1 MTLKP
6 QVTFRNMEKVPELE
20 AAAGKEAEGLDRFFD
35 RITSCRVVIGQPRRQ
50 EAGGLYHVRVSL
62 GVPGG
67 ELIVDRDP
75 TQHNANRA
83 IREAFREMRRQLQD
97 YVHRLRGETKQ
108 HEGASLGTVTELSPE
123 GGFGFLEADGRGVYF
138 HRNSVLAGHF
148 DRLRIGSR
156 VRFADEVGEKGA
168 QASSVRL
175 VRPARQGRRSAA
187 LAVLPGARRGVVEQ
201 RQATENHR
209 LRHSNREGAAS

>member
-20 AAAGKEAEGLDRFFD
+20 ATVGREVVGLDRFFD
-35 RITSCRVVIGQPRRQ
+35 RITSCRVVIDQPRRQ
-50 EAGGLYHVRVSL
+50 ESGGLYHVRLSL

-67 ELIVDRDP
+67 ELVADRYAALHD
-75 TQHNANRA
+75 ARRSV
-83 IREAFREMRRQLQD
+83 REAFREMRRQLQD
-97 YVHRLRGETKQ
+97 YAQRLRGDTKR

-123 GGFGFLEADGRGVYF
+123 EGFGFLEADGRGVYF

-156 VRFADEVGEKGA
+156 VRFADEAGEKGA
-168 QASSVRL
+168 QASSVQL
-175 VRPARQGRRSAA
+175 VRPARQGRRSATHA
-187 LAVLPGARRGVVEQ
+187 LLPGA
-201 RQATENHR
+201 
-209 LRHSNREGAAS
+209 NREGAAS

>member
-1 MTLKP
+1 MTFKP

-20 AAAGKEAEGLDRFFD
+20 ATVWKEAGGLDRFFD
-35 RITSCRVVIGQPRRQ
+35 RITSCHVAIEQPRRQ

-67 ELIVDRDP
+67 ELVVDRDP
-75 TQHNANRA
+75 TLHNAGRA
-83 IREAFREMRRQLQD
+83 VREAFRDMRRQLQD
-97 YVHRLRGETKQ
+97 YAQRMRGDTKR
-108 HEGASLGTVTELSPE
+108 HEGALLGTVTELSPE
-123 GGFGFLEADGRGVYF
+123 GGFGFLQADGRGVYF

-156 VRFADEVGEKGA
+156 VRFADEAGEKGA

-175 VRPARQGRRSAA
+175 VRPARQGRRSATH
-187 LAVLPGARRGVVEQ
+187 AVLPG
-201 RQATENHR
+201 TT
-209 LRHSNREGAAS
+209 REGATS

>member
-20 AAAGKEAEGLDRFFD
+20 AAVGKEAGGLDRFFD
-35 RITSCRVVIGQPRRQ
+35 RITNCRVVIEQLRRQ
-50 EAGGLYHVRVSL
+50 HGGGLFHVRVSL

-67 ELIVDRDP
+67 ELVVDRDP
-75 TQHNANRA
+75 TLHDAGLA
-83 IREAFREMRRQLQD
+83 IRAAFREMRRQLQD
-97 YVHRLRGETKQ
+97 YAQRMRGDTKQ
-108 HEGASLGTVTELSPE
+108 HEAASLGTVTELPPE

-148 DRLRIGSR
+148 ERLRIGSR
-156 VRFADEVGEKGA
+156 VRFADEAGEKGA
-168 QASSVRL
+168 QATSVRL

-187 LAVLPGARRGVVEQ
+187 EALLPGTRRLPGTNQ
-201 RQATENHR
+201 
-209 LRHSNREGAAS
+209 GAAS